1 MNRQQKALLID
12 YLKQE
17 FTDCPGSFL
26 IGYQGMTVADMQ
38 TLRKELRQAGSAMK
52 VAKNR
57 LARRAVDGLEGA
69 SDMSPLLK
77 QQLCIVF
84 AHKDPSATA
93 KLLFEFSKKKD
104 KLKLVAGCV
113 EKQLLTQEDVVAL
126 AQLPPREVL
135 LAQLLGT
142 MQAPIATY
150 ARLMNTLLARL
161 LYATQAIADKK
172 AAEEAAENN

>member
-17 FTDCPGSFL
+17 FTECPGSFL

-38 TLRKELRQAGSAMK
+38 TLRKELRQAGSAIK

-57 LARRAVDGLEGA
+57 LARRAIDGLEGA
-69 SDMSPLLK
+69 S
-77 QQLCIVF
+77 
-84 AHKDPSATA
+84 
-93 KLLFEFSKKKD
+93 EFSKKKNT
-104 KLKLVAGCV
+104 LKLVAGCV
-113 EKQLLTQEDVVAL
+113 ERELLTKEDVVIL

-150 ARLMNTLLARL
+150 ARLLHALLARL
-161 LYATQAIADKK
+161 LYVTQAIADKK
-172 AAEEAAENN
+172 AAEENN

>member
-17 FTDCPGSFL
+17 FTECPGSFL

-38 TLRKELRQAGSAMK
+38 TLRKELRQAGSAIK

-57 LARRAVDGLEGA
+57 LARRAIDGLEGA
-69 SDMSPLLK
+69 SELSPLLK
-77 QQLCIVF
+77 QQLGIVF
-84 AHKDPSATA
+84 AHKDPAATA
-93 KLLFEFSKKKD
+93 KLLHDFSKKKNT
-104 KLKLVAGCV
+104 LKLVAGCV
-113 EKQLLTQEDVVAL
+113 ERELLTKEDVVIL

-150 ARLMNTLLARL
+150 ARLLHALLARL
-161 LYATQAIADKK
+161 LYVTQAIADKK
-172 AAEEAAENN
+172 AAEENN